1 MRSMKK
7 GLLLR
12 ASVAT
17 LGGLMLAG
25 VATTAYADDEYG
37 NSDVDVNVSITPLT
51 EPGVLAMS
59 VDGTSTTLTESGS
72 TPTIRQFTGTMPTVT
87 VTDTRDAA
95 DIPAGVGWYVVGSSS
110 DFIGTA
116 GQDPIGAEY
125 FGWTPNL
132 IDGGESGLVAEGEQ
146 VDTVLDAGPDNV
158 GLVDQE
164 LLALAID
171 SGEAQTDGSW
181 TANADLFLKTP
192 ADVEAGSYASVLTLS
207 LFE

>member
-7 GLLLR
+7 GVLLR

-37 NSDVDVNVSITPLT
+37 TGDVDVNVSITPLT

-59 VDGTSTTLTESGS
+59 VAGTSTTLTESGS
-72 TPTIRQFTGTMPTVT
+72 TATVRQFTGIMPTVT

-110 DFIGTA
+110 DFVGTA
-116 GQDPIGAEY
+116 GQAPIGAEY
-125 FGWTPNL
+125 FGWTPHL

-146 VDTVLDAGPDNV
+146 VDTALDAGPDNV

-192 ADVEAGSYASVLTLS
+192 ATVAAGSYASVLTLS

>member
-59 VDGTSTTLTESGS
+59 VDGTSTTLAENGS

-95 DIPAGVGWYVVGSSS
+95 DVPAGVGWYVVGSSS

>member
-1 MRSMKK
+1 MHSKK
-7 GLLLR
+7 KSLLLR

-59 VDGTSTTLTESGS
+59 VAGTSTTLTENGS

-110 DFIGTA
+110 DFVGTA

-125 FGWTPNL
+125 FGWTPHL

-146 VDTVLDAGPDNV
+146 VDTALDAGPDNV

>member
-1 MRSMKK
+1 MLKK
-7 GLLLR
+7 KSAFLVR

-25 VATTAYADDEYG
+25 VATTAYAETQYG
-37 NSDVDVNVSITPLT
+37 TDDVDVNVQISPLT
-51 EPGVLAMS
+51 TPGVLAMS
-59 VDGTSTTLTESGS
+59 VGGTSSTLTETGS
-72 TPTIRQFTGTMPTVT
+72 TATVRQFTGTMPTVT
-87 VTDTRDAA
+87 VTDTRDASE
-95 DIPAGVGWYVVGSSS
+95 IPAGVGWYVLGSAT
-110 DFIGTA
+110 DFAGSA
-116 GQDPIGAEY
+116 GQPAIGAEH
-125 FGWTPNL
+125 FGWTPHL

-146 VDTVLDAGPDNV
+146 VDTVLDPGPDNV

-171 SGEAQTDGSW
+171 SGEASTDGQW

-192 ADVEAGSYASVLTLS
+192 ANVAAGNYSSVLTLS